1 MKKVNR
7 NKLKG
12 VNLGGWLVLEKWIT
26 PSLFEGYKA
35 DDEYSLLNKFPKKAI
50 REHYKTFIKE
60 EDFLFLSQN
69 GINAIRIPVGYWIFG
84 DFPPYEKSIQ
94 YLDFA
99 FDMAE
104 KHGLKVL
111 IDLHGAPGS
120 QNGYD
125 HSGKSG
131 EIGWDKDSTN
141 IKLTLKIIEKIAE
154 RYCRKKVF
162 FGIEVLNEPHISIDI
177 DLLKSFYE
185 EAYRIIRKVC
195 GEKIA
200 VVISDSFRPLEF
212 KNFLPY
218 PKFTNVFL
226 DSHFYQCFSDEFKKI
241 KLRAFLRRGKREWG
255 STINKLQKHL
265 PIISGEWSLA
275 LNCEDFNEKLSEN
288 NYCEKSVLKNYDNY
302 KEMQCKVFDKSA
314 GWFFWTYKTEDTTD
328 WAWNFRKLVESGFK
342 F

>member
-1 MKKVNR
+1 MKNINE

-26 PSLFEGYKA
+26 PSIFEGYEA
-35 DDEYSLLNKFPKKAI
+35 DDEYSLLKKMPKNAVQ
-50 REHYKTFIKE
+50 EHYKSFIKE
-60 EDFLFLSQN
+60 EDFLFLAQN
-69 GINAIRIPVGYWIFG
+69 GINAIRIPIGYWVFG
-84 DFPPYEKSIQ
+84 DFPPYEKNIE

-99 FDMAE
+99 FEMAE
-104 KHGLKVL
+104 NYGLKVL

-131 EIGWDKDSTN
+131 EIGWDKDPKN
-141 IKLTLKIIEKIAE
+141 IELTLKIIEKISE
-154 RYCRKKVF
+154 RYCGRKAL

-177 DLLKSFYE
+177 NLLKSFYE
-185 EAYRIIRKVC
+185 DAYQIIRKVC
-195 GEKIA
+195 GEEVA

-212 KNFLPY
+212 KNFMSY